1 MMGVGTFVG
10 TCSHLML
17 SKMLCLFPVVDDI
30 DDGFSVCC
38 LGNERFGFGSGLV
51 NFMTV
56 VCLPDLFPFL
66 DDIEDGTI
74 DDIARV
80 VSASSPLI
88 PSPFDECTV
97 IAFALICN
105 CKSLRLS

>member
-1 MMGVGTFVG
+1 MG
-10 TCSHLML
+10 
-17 SKMLCLFPVVDDI
+17 
-30 DDGFSVCC
+30 
-38 LGNERFGFGSGLV
+38 FGFGSGQV

-88 PSPFDECTV
+88 PSPFGECTF

-105 CKSLRLS
+105 CESLRLS

>member
-1 MMGVGTFVG
+1 MMGVGTFDG
-10 TCSHLML
+10 TCSRSML

-30 DDGFSVCC
+30 NAGFSLCC
-38 LGNERFGFGSGLV
+38 LGNKRFGFGSGLV

-74 DDIARV
+74 DDIDRV
-80 VSASSPLI
+80 VGEVDDIDLV
-88 PSPFDECTV
+88 CWYGLYRV
-97 IAFALICN
+97 
-105 CKSLRLS
+105 